1 MSRIDELAKRY
12 ADHIAVPW
20 QQGLPAANRVVM
32 LVYEKELER
41 HLRAKLLEFEQA
53 TKTAGHGWQLVDLT
67 TAFAEWMGGMKY
79 REEYFERPDDIR
91 LKLDSSFLRHVSDL
105 IKAQLSLATEP
116 VGADQRKEVSGMK
129 SDPRFQ
135 HGQDWSKD
143 RSLVFEAH
151 SVKLIKY
158 LPFHNLVTVAQV
170 VAHLAVMQQAP
181 RARQKFVSLETFNE
195 EKKRKR

>member
-53 TKTAGHGWQLVDLT
+53 TRTAGHGWHLVDLT
-67 TAFAEWMGGMKY
+67 TAFAAWMGAMKY

-91 LKLDSSFLRHVSDL
+91 LKLDSSFLRHVADL
-105 IKAQLSLATEP
+105 IKAQLSQTSENDVVALL
-116 VGADQRKEVSGMK
+116 GAGSLFGFLRLSDVIKEVEQKVQGRLVVFF
-129 SDPRFQ
+129 P
-135 HGQDWSKD
+135 GQKD
-143 RSLVFEAH
+143 GNNYRLLDARDGWNYMAVGITRHPTGA
-151 SVKLIKY
+151 
-158 LPFHNLVTVAQV
+158 VA
-170 VAHLAVMQQAP
+170 
-181 RARQKFVSLETFNE
+181 
-195 EKKRKR
+195 

>member
-41 HLRAKLLEFEQA
+41 HLRAKLLEFEQS

-105 IKAQLSLATEP
+105 IKAQLSQATDND
-116 VGADQRKEVSGMK
+116 VVALLGAGSLFGFLRLSDVIKEVEQKVQGRLVVFF
-129 SDPRFQ
+129 P
-135 HGQDWSKD
+135 GQKD
-143 RSLVFEAH
+143 GNNFRLLDARDGWNYMAVGITRHPTGA
-151 SVKLIKY
+151 
-158 LPFHNLVTVAQV
+158 VA
-170 VAHLAVMQQAP
+170 
-181 RARQKFVSLETFNE
+181 
-195 EKKRKR
+195 

>member
-67 TAFAEWMGGMKY
+67 TAFAEWMGAMKY
-79 REEYFERPDDIR
+79 REEYFSRPDDIR
-91 LKLDSSFLRHVSDL
+91 LKLDSSFLRHVGDL
-105 IKAQLSLATEP
+105 IKVQLSQASENDVVALL
-116 VGADQRKEVSGMK
+116 GAGSLFGFLRLSDVIKEVEREIQGRLVVFF
-129 SDPRFQ
+129 P
-135 HGQDWSKD
+135 GQKD
-143 RSLVFEAH
+143 GNNYRLLDARDGWNYMAVGITRHPTGA
-151 SVKLIKY
+151 
-158 LPFHNLVTVAQV
+158 VA
-170 VAHLAVMQQAP
+170 
-181 RARQKFVSLETFNE
+181 
-195 EKKRKR
+195 

>member
-41 HLRAKLLEFEQA
+41 QLRAKLLEFEQA

-67 TAFAEWMGGMKY
+67 TAFAEWMGAMKY

-91 LKLDSSFLRHVSDL
+91 LKLDSSFLRHVGDL
-105 IKAQLSLATEP
+105 IKVQLSQASENDVVALL
-116 VGADQRKEVSGMK
+116 GAGSLFGFLRLSDVIKEVEREIQGRLVVFF
-129 SDPRFQ
+129 P
-135 HGQDWSKD
+135 GQKD
-143 RSLVFEAH
+143 GNNYRLLDARDGWNYMAVGITRHPTGA
-151 SVKLIKY
+151 
-158 LPFHNLVTVAQV
+158 VA
-170 VAHLAVMQQAP
+170 
-181 RARQKFVSLETFNE
+181 
-195 EKKRKR
+195 